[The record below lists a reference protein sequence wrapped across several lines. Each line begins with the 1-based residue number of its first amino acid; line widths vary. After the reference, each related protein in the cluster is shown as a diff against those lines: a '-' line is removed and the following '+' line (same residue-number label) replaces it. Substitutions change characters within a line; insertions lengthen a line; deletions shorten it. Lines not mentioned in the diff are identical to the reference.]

1 MVTHRSKWII
11 LSTVLLL
18 GVIPLWSEQQIRV
31 IMDTAL
37 FGMRIDEETWS
48 LFSTGSGELDLQS
61 RGNRN
66 VRARLSLTA
75 SLGQEVGTD
84 EGTSSLTGRETATFG
99 IHYAYVKVRIPLA
112 ERYAVRL
119 SMGKNAL
126 TWGVGS
132 LFNAGNIAF
141 NPTATQGA
149 SLLAVEGPV
158 REDTAWYASLYLPL
172 GTYAFLE
179 PVALVALAPASEAPL
194 FPTPEETS
202 LGARLHTKAGPLLLE
217 AAYLHDGR
225 EARHVG
231 ALTLQGNLGAD
242 LYLSVSSSLPGETDD
257 ILSSLKEGLI
267 ISTGAFWL
275 NPIEVGEGLSL
286 RIEAL
291 VIPDASW
298 EEGTAGDLSDYG
310 IHLYHEL
317 SLAPSDRL
325 TLLFRGLLSPIDLS
339 GVGIAGLDWNL
350 DQGLHLYS
358 FFSLQV
364 GEETDLYSPSH
375 PGGIALAGGVRYTF

>member
-1 MVTHRSKWII
+1 MVTHRSKWTI
-11 LSTVLLL
+11 LSMVLLL
-18 GVIPLWSEQQIRV
+18 GIIPLWGEQQVRV
-31 IMDTAL
+31 VLDTAL

-61 RGNRN
+61 RGSRN

-75 SLGQEVGTD
+75 SLGQEVGTG
-84 EGTSSLTGRETATFG
+84 EGMPSLTGRETASFG

-112 ERYAVRL
+112 ERYDVRL
-119 SMGKNAL
+119 SLGKNAL

-158 REDTAWYASLYLPL
+158 REDTAWYGSLYVPL

-179 PVALVALAPASEAPL
+179 PVALVALAPASDSPL
-194 FPTPEETS
+194 FPAPEETS

-242 LYLSVSSSLPGETDD
+242 LYLSVSSSLPDETDD
-257 ILSSLKEGLI
+257 LLSSLEEGFI

-286 RIEAL
+286 RLEAL

-358 FFSLQV
+358 FISLQM
-364 GEETDLYSPSH
+364 GEKTDLYSPSH